1 MSLSIAERIALIRS
15 GLPAHVRLI
24 AVTKQVPSDAI
35 REAYAAGIRD
45 FAESRVQ
52 EAEPK
57 QIQLQDLPDIA
68 WHFIGH
74 LQANKAQ
81 KALQLFESIHSVD
94 SLKLAQRLDRLAEPL
109 QQKPKVC
116 LQVKILRDP
125 NKHGWTIP
133 DLLADL
139 CALNQCR
146 HLQIQG
152 LMTIPPL
159 GLDESETLAVFEG
172 TWELAQKIRE
182 QNWPNIRMQELSM
195 GMSADYHLAV
205 KAGATAVRLG
215 TVLFGERQTSSPP

>member
-1 MSLSIAERIALIRS
+1 
-15 GLPAHVRLI
+15 
-24 AVTKQVPSDAI
+24 
-35 REAYAAGIRD
+35 
-45 FAESRVQ
+45 
-52 EAEPK
+52 
-57 QIQLQDLPDIA
+57 
-68 WHFIGH
+68 
-74 LQANKAQ
+74 
-81 KALQLFESIHSVD
+81 VD

-125 NKHGWTIP
+125 NKHGWTVP

-146 HLQIQG
+146 HLHIQG

-159 GLDESETLAVFEG
+159 GIDESETLAVFERAR
-172 TWELAQKIRE
+172 ELAVKIRE

-215 TVLFGERQTSSPP
+215 TVLFGERQTSAPA